1 MKKNILILKNKINN
15 HFMIQG
21 KKNLCEHVFLKSYKM
36 IQKNTN
42 KNHKSLVKLMI
53 INNAP
58 VILTRQVKKKKRKT
72 VKEFPYVVSK
82 ENRIASS
89 VKSIVNSLKKTTKK
103 SLQTQFLSELIL
115 SSQNK
120 NENYRLKKSGY
131 QLALTKKKY
140 LFFRWFC

>member
-1 MKKNILILKNKINN
+1 
-15 HFMIQG
+15 MIQG